1 MILDYCQQEILRE
14 NLERGKKCLDVGS
27 GSGYLTLAFGLMMNK
42 PDAVSYGI
50 EHIPELVAFSK
61 KNIGKKFGE
70 YLKSGN
76 VVIVEGD
83 GRMGLPEYQTYDC
96 IHVGA
101 GFKWFWSLKMS
112 LF

>member
-1 MILDYCQQEILRE
+1 
-14 NLERGKKCLDVGS
+14 
-27 GSGYLTLAFGLMMNK
+27 MNK

-61 KNIGKKFGE
+61 KNINKKFGE

-83 GRMGLPEYQTYDC
+83 GRMGLPEYQPYDI

-101 GFKWFWSLKMS
+101 GLKMVLAFKNDS
-112 LF
+112 FLNFQPQKLFQNIWQINWLQEEDW